1 MGGGGGAENNFV
13 KEAVVV
19 RVITRLVLSICVLA
33 VVGGAVLLAKRDLP
47 APTARVEKVIPAD
60 RFK

>member
-33 VVGGAVLLAKRDLP
+33 VVGGAVLLATWNLP
-47 APTARVEKVIPAD
+47 APTTRVEKVIPAD